1 MQKTHINKN
10 LILIIVCMLLTSL
23 SFYYHFQKL
32 KNINY
37 QINWPKIELPS
48 TESLLGQD
56 GKNCKNFVS
65 TDKRLT
71 FNYCSDWLVTDA
83 NSLGGLFDQL
93 NKDADAKIVFLA
105 QKIITE
111 KNAIIQLTIREA
123 YWDLGNNFNEVIQK
137 IKDSSKTDEEM
148 QIVKSEMNENSA
160 YFEAIYNNTEGEGKY
175 SIGKIFFNGS
185 QKYFLIEFFS
195 QEKDKETL
203 KIEVDKILKSI
214 EFSS

>member
-1 MQKTHINKN
+1 
-10 LILIIVCMLLTSL
+10 MLLTSL

-48 TESLLGQD
+48 AESLMGKD
-56 GKNCKNFVS
+56 EKNCKDFIS

-71 FNYCSDWLVTDA
+71 FNYCSDWLAIDA
-83 NSLGGLFDQL
+83 NSLGGFFDQL
-93 NKDADAKIVFLA
+93 NKGVDAKIVFLA
-105 QKIITE
+105 QKIIAE
-111 KNAIIQLTIREA
+111 KNSIIQFTIREA
-123 YWDLGNNFNEVIQK
+123 YWDLGNNFNEVLQK
-137 IKDSSKTDEEM
+137 IKDGSKTDEEM

-160 YFEAIYNNTEGEGKY
+160 YFEAIYDNTNGEKKY

-195 QEKDKETL
+195 QEKDKEIL
-203 KIEVDKILKSI
+203 KVEADKILKSI
-214 EFSS
+214 KFNI